1 MLRISQNLSLQQKM
15 APQLIQSLELL
26 QMSTLELEME
36 VKQQLEINTLL
47 EESTESLL
55 PDEDHSEEPKEALKE
70 EQELPK
76 DSEEVDWDAILEEQF
91 DLGSYNGLNP
101 VAFLCVIWANDS
113 FAYLGGMALGRKF
126 ISKGLSPII

>member
-15 APQLIQSLELL
+15 APQLIQSLQLL

-36 VKQQLEINTLL
+36 VKQQLEINPLL

-55 PDEDHSEEPKEALKE
+55 TDEDHSEEPKEALKE

-76 DSEEVDWDAILEEQF
+76 DSEEVDWDAILDEQF
-91 DLGSYNGLNP
+91 DLGSYS
-101 VAFLCVIWANDS
+101 D
-113 FAYLGGMALGRKF
+113 
-126 ISKGLSPII
+126 